1 MNKTEAADYLR
12 VSIRTMQ
19 RLMSAG
25 KVEFKTGTSESG
37 VKAAVFERAALDRY
51 KAAAAAAVVSPS
63 VSPASETGIVA
74 GLSARPREA
83 SLGRFAELRELA
95 AVLRPAPAPSL
106 ADLAVKFA
114 LTVAEASE
122 LTGYGRGVI
131 EAALRKGLLK
141 SSTKGRRGARV
152 IKRSDLEAWVKRL

>member
-37 VKAAVFERAALDRY
+37 IKAAVFERAALDRY
-51 KAAAAAAVVSPS
+51 KAAAAAATLSPS

-74 GLSARPREA
+74 GESARPREA

-95 AVLRPAPAPSL
+95 AVLRPAPSL

-131 EAALRKGLLK
+131 EAALRSGKLK
-141 SSTKGRRGARV
+141 SSKLGRRGARV
-152 IKRSDLEAWVKRL
+152 IKRTDLEAWVKRL